1 MKLNLNLK
9 DRLII
14 LKSLLPQFDTRQNI
28 RLKNSIATKIQLS
41 TAEESLAICT
51 NAGNNQYEIEFKS
64 VDAISATTDVHF
76 TDEELLYLK
85 QRIEFVD
92 QNGMFSADTIDTYD
106 KIFDAP
112 FEAEEYQNSWDKS
125 HPNA

>member
-28 RLKNSIATKIQLS
+28 RLKNSIAGKVQLS
-41 TAEESLAICT
+41 ASEESLVIYT
-51 NAGNNQYEIEFKS
+51 NVGNNQYEIGFKS
-64 VDAISATTDVHF
+64 VDAITATDDIHF

-85 QRIEFVD
+85 RRVEFVD
-92 QNGMFSADTIDTYD
+92 SNGMFSAETIDTYD
-106 KIFDAP
+106 KILDAT
-112 FEAEEYQNSWDKS
+112 
-125 HPNA
+125 PNM